1 MENVFSTAIFLSFLF
16 KFFFPKLNVGKNFYY
31 GVYYT
36 WVCIKE
42 ADEWKVFLVQ
52 QFSFLFSLVFL
63 SKI

>member
-42 ADEWKVFLVQ
+42 ADEWKVLLV
-52 QFSFLFSLVFL
+52 
-63 SKI
+63 